1 MILDGKNLEMEAL
14 MVQLDMDIFLAMCIK
29 LIWGKDKGLL

>member
-14 MVQLDMDIFLAMCIK
+14 MVQLDMEISLNYVHQID
-29 LIWGKDKGLL
+29 WGQI

>member
-14 MVQLDMDIFLAMCIK
+14 MVQLDMESSLSYVHQIDLGQI
-29 LIWGKDKGLL
+29 